1 MSLTENNPF
10 TPFHPTQPTEAT
22 QIFSSAFPPNPSLTI
37 PYHTIFRRQVP
48 ENSVLLIANSGTL
61 LSLIP

>member
-10 TPFHPTQPTEAT
+10 TPFHPTQPKRDK
-22 QIFSSAFPPNPSLTI
+22 FFPAPSLPI
-37 PYHTIFRRQVP
+37 LPLPYHTIFRRQVP